1 MQKAGTGASR
11 VQGQLRRLLEL
22 LISGLSSSQPQEE
35 LKHSH
40 SVQSSLA
47 FSLSYVLNLRPD
59 SAGVEERGSLPVQ
72 DQPDS
77 PSLLNMSWVAYR
89 SMLTLSVTS
98 RGQRRLCFHCFSTV
112 AEECLKRSW
121 FWLD

>member
-1 MQKAGTGASR
+1 MGLPEFRDSSK
-11 VQGQLRRLLEL
+11 RLLDL
-22 LISGLSSSQPQEE
+22 LISGLSSSQPQGE
-35 LKHSH
+35 LKRSH

-77 PSLLNMSWVAYR
+77 PSLLTMSWVACR
-89 SMLTLSVTS
+89 SMLMLSVSS

-112 AEECLKRSW
+112 AEECLKRSRC
-121 FWLD
+121 WLD